1 MNEVLLI
8 ITLSL
13 IVMFSPFFAKLLKIP
28 TTPVEI
34 ILGAILGYFGLLYH
48 DIYFELVA
56 EVGFLYLMFIA
67 GTEIN
72 LKKVLK
78 TDAFLMRRILLYI
91 LLLYGFSIGFSLYL
105 ELGKIFM
112 VLLPL
117 LSVGLIATLSK
128 EYGKTPWLTLS
139 MTVGGIGEV
148 VSIGVLTLSSAG
160 FKFGFGQELIMTIGA
175 LVLLIL
181 FILLL
186 FKVLQLLF
194 WWFPEVSTALM
205 PHEDNKEQ
213 DVRLSL
219 GILFIL
225 IGVMLY
231 LDLELAFGAFIA
243 GIFIPTFF
251 EHKHDLPEKLAS
263 YGFGFLVPIFFI
275 YIGTTFHFDALLIDG
290 LLAKALLITMAM
302 ILMRVVSALVFVKEL
317 HERGALLMGL
327 SHSMPLTLLIA
338 MATLAYHAHS
348 IDQLHYYAFILA
360 SLLQVIFVTII
371 IRLITAEKKR
381 AVQKRRLDKRD
392 EGLAP
397 GRRSDD
403 H

>member
-1 MNEVLLI
+1 MNEVILI

-13 IVMFSPFFAKLLKIP
+13 IVMFSPFFAKVFKVP
-28 TTPVEI
+28 TTPIEI
-34 ILGAILGYFGLLYH
+34 FFGAILGYIGLLYH
-48 DIYFELVA
+48 DIYFELIA

-78 TDAFLMRRILLYI
+78 TNAVMMRKILLYI
-91 LLLYGFSIGFSLYL
+91 LLLYSFSISFSLYFD
-105 ELGKIFM
+105 LGKTFM

-117 LSVGLIATLSK
+117 LSVGLIATLFK

-160 FKFGFGQELIMTIGA
+160 LKFGFGKELFMTIGA
-175 LVLLIL
+175 LVLFIL

-186 FKVLQLLF
+186 FKILQLLF

-251 EHKHDLPEKLAS
+251 EHKHELPEKLS
-263 YGFGFLVPIFFI
+263 GYGFGFLVPIFFI
-275 YIGTTFHFDALLIDG
+275 YIGTTFHLDAIFMEG
-290 LLAKALLITMAM
+290 LVSKVLLITAVM
-302 ILMRVVSALVFVKEL
+302 ILMRVVSAGVFAREL
-317 HERGALLMGL
+317 GPRGAILLGL

-338 MATLAYHAHS
+338 MATLAYHANS

-360 SLLQVIFVTII
+360 SLVQVIIVTII
-371 IRLITAEKKR
+371 IRLIRPDEATAET
-381 AVQKRRLDKRD
+381 QT
-392 EGLAP
+392 AP
-397 GRRSDD
+397 R
-403 H
+403 